1 MKTARLFVA
10 GVALAA
16 LLAACGSDNDAGSS
30 PTPADADATIA
41 ARQMAFETDTL
52 TVPAGESFTLLFE
65 NLEAMPHNVAIYT
78 DASRSEAI
86 FVGDTISDTQIV
98 YEIPALDAGE
108 YYFVCDLHP
117 DMNGTV
123 IAD

>member
-1 MKTARLFVA
+1 MVL
-10 GVALAA
+10 AL
-16 LLAACGSDNDAGSS
+16 S
-30 PTPADADATIA
+30 
-41 ARQMAFETDTL
+41 
-52 TVPAGESFTLLFE
+52 V
-65 NLEAMPHNVAIYT
+65 PHNVAIYT

-117 DMNGTV
+117 DMNGTG